1 MVPEE
6 HSHDVR
12 HLQAYHSMVAML
24 QLNQR
29 DQVHLPFVSIIV
41 ACRNLDSYVKECIR
55 ECLRL
60 DYPLFELIVLP
71 DYEQPVDKDGVR
83 IIPTGPVRPSEK
95 RNTGVELSKGE
106 IIAFID
112 GDAYPAAD
120 WLRKAVRY
128 FDDREVGAV
137 GGPGLTPEQDGV
149 MQKASGEIL
158 SSVFGGGPLSFRHSP
173 KTARKCDD
181 IPSVNLIVRRSV
193 FNELGGF
200 NSSFW
205 PGEDTKFCR
214 DLVYG
219 HGKRIVYA
227 PEVRVFHHRRDL
239 FLPHL
244 RQIAG
249 YGFHR
254 GYFSRKFP
262 ENSRKPVYFIPSALV
277 IGLPVFLILGSLNS
291 ALRNLAIVMSISYL
305 FAVTVAAL
313 VAGLRYR
320 NLVLGGAVFLGLVAT
335 HFWYGAYFMKGLASG
350 KIDPNS
356 PSYKSNI

>member
-1 MVPEE
+1 
-6 HSHDVR
+6 
-12 HLQAYHSMVAML
+12 MVALL
-24 QLNQR
+24 QLDQGN
-29 DQVHLPFVSIIV
+29 QVHLPFVSIIV
-41 ACRNLDSYVKECIR
+41 ACRELDPYVKECIR

-71 DYEQPVDKDGVR
+71 DHEQAFDEDGVR
-83 IIPTGPVRPSEK
+83 IVPTGPVKPSEK
-95 RNTGVELSKGE
+95 RNRGVEVSKGE
-106 IIAFID
+106 IVAFID

-120 WLRKAVRY
+120 WLRNAVKY
-128 FDDREVGAV
+128 LDDREVGAV

-173 KTARKCDD
+173 KNARKCDD

-193 FNELGGF
+193 FKELGGF

-227 PEVRVFHHRRDL
+227 PEVRVYHHRRDL

-254 GYFSRKFP
+254 GYFSWKFP
-262 ENSRKPVYFIPSALV
+262 ENSRKPVYFIPSVLV
-277 IGLPVFLILGSLNS
+277 VGLPVFLILGSLNP

-350 KIDPNS
+350 KIDTNS